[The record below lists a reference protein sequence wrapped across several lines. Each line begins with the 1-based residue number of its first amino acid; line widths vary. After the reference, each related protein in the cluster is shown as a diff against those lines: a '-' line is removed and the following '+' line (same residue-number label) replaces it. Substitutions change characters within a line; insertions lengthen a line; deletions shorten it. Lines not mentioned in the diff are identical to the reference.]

1 MAACI
6 VDEHGKPKYCHTAAS
21 YTLKLTIKYII
32 DQRACMCVWN
42 CTGCGMCVC
51 TQLYEICMRPDARE
65 YCAGVHT
72 HTHAHSN
79 THTHTPIVCL
89 CEQTCANTLG
99 ADDATR
105 TTQRSLTCIYYVCRR
120 AHTHTP
126 QAQPMH
132 RHYNT
137 HTQTYTRTHSRTNAL
152 APQRASPSK
161 PALKAFTD
169 KLPLYPAHAQLFS
182 LLSWP

>member
-1 MAACI
+1 MFGI
-6 VDEHGKPKYCHTAAS
+6 VLGVECVCVRS
-21 YTLKLTIKYII
+21 YTKY
-32 DQRACMCVWN
+32 AC
-42 CTGCGMCVC
+42 
-51 TQLYEICMRPDARE
+51 ARTHGNIAPE
-65 YCAGVHT
+65 YT
-72 HTHAHSN
+72 HTRTHTP

-169 KLPLYPAHAQLFS
+169 KLPLYPAYAQLFS